1 MFPTISAG
9 TYFYATLTD
18 SSNNLE
24 IVKVTGRSSDS
35 LTVLRGQ
42 EGTTA
47 LAYAAGDLIELRITA
62 AVLQNFVQL
71 DGAQTVTG
79 DKTFSGALISSGA
92 STFSGTLSAAS
103 GALVL
108 PSSATPAQTAEG
120 SVVWDTDND
129 LLTVGT
135 GSARKTYVDL
145 DTAQTISNKTFSNS
159 VIDLGA
165 NLLNTTSFTF
175 SESGGKLLFV
185 AKPTFTASITSD
197 VMTVTAATVG
207 QVNYGAVLTGTGVTG
222 GTTIGA
228 QLTSTETA
236 SAAPAYASGGAI
248 GDTLV
253 VVASATGIAA
263 GQMVSGTGVPAGTYV
278 SLLYDGTT
286 TIPLVDRTGASV
298 ALTIQAAGTYTFA
311 APSAKGTYS
320 VSAVQTVASTTLTG
334 TKTVASL
341 GYNGTLT
348 VAGNVV
354 SNGTP

>member
-1 MFPTISAG
+1 MPALFSNTASATLASSITTSSTTIVVSAGQGGMFPTISAG

-129 LLTVGT
+129 LLTIGT
-135 GSARKTYVDL
+135 GSARKTYADL

-236 SAAPAYASGGAI
+236 SAAQR
-248 GDTLV
+248 THL
-253 VVASATGIAA
+253 AA
-263 GQMVSGTGVPAGTYV
+263 Q
-278 SLLYDGTT
+278 
-286 TIPLVDRTGASV
+286 
-298 ALTIQAAGTYTFA
+298 
-311 APSAKGTYS
+311 
-320 VSAVQTVASTTLTG
+320 
-334 TKTVASL
+334 
-341 GYNGTLT
+341 
-348 VAGNVV
+348 
-354 SNGTP
+354 